1 MICASCGQDNP
12 PSALFCARCGAAL
25 AVRCPNCSAV
35 NAADAR
41 FCIECGSGLTDGPR
55 AAAPTRAERRLVTVL
70 FADIVGFTP
79 FSEGRDPEDVREMLT
94 GYFERSREIIE
105 GHGGTIDKF
114 IGDAVMAWWG
124 AVEAREDDAER
135 AVRAG
140 LRLVDMVSG
149 LGEEIGAPGLAL
161 RAGVLSGETSVG
173 PGGNLHG
180 LVVGDMVNTA
190 SRLQSIAAPGTVVV
204 GEATRDLVGGNLGF
218 EPLEEQRVKGKAA
231 PVRAYRAIGVVAGS
245 RGRASGG
252 GVEPPFTGR
261 QEELRLL
268 TDQLHAVQRDRQ
280 TRLVSIVGEG
290 GIGKTRL
297 ALELQRHAEETAEP
311 ISWHRGRSPSF
322 GDGVALWSLG
332 EMVRGWAGIGEDD
345 DRTAG
350 RLRLSESLENT
361 LTLEDE
367 RRWVEPRLA
376 ALLGLQEMP
385 PGDREDLFTSL
396 RILFQ
401 RIAERGTTV
410 LVFEDA
416 QWADDG
422 VFEFIT
428 ELAEQAIRHPI
439 FLITLARP
447 ELLRRIPGW
456 GSDRRNTLSVRL
468 APLSP
473 TDMKDMIEGTAPD
486 LPADTVT
493 AIVERA
499 GGVPLYAVEFV
510 RMLLARGDQ
519 DDHRA
524 AGGLAAMSV
533 PDSLSAVI
541 GARLDRLS
549 PDERSL
555 VGDAAVIGHVF
566 SVDELV
572 ALGHE
577 ASVRERVR
585 ALVRREIFE
594 VDDDPG
600 APQAGRYR
608 FVQGLIREVAYGRLS
623 RADRRS
629 RHLKVAEH
637 LASRGDPELAGLVA
651 GHFVAAGELVDG
663 GDTTPGRVALVAAAE
678 RASELQADAQALG
691 LYRQALALASSVADR
706 APILAAS
713 AAAAGA
719 AGRLDEATELA
730 NEAVAA
736 LEEAGDREGVLEVH
750 TALGAALASW
760 LRAPDAVALL
770 RPVYDSIESF
780 DTPARVRLGLQTARA
795 HMISDEDPQAIEAAD
810 RALPAAERLLPMAD
824 VLEGTITRATAL
836 IGLHRLVEAEVGL
849 AGAVTLAD
857 RLDLRPQA
865 VRALNNLR
873 IVQYKADP
881 MAAFRTSEELFERAE
896 RYGHWAPH
904 LRMFRVWPMLLVGRP
919 DEAVAMVDDLDPER
933 LPPTYAALGRGWRL
947 VIEGYRMPDPT
958 VGTRL
963 RREIDGWQPSGDAA
977 FAGITA
983 MQRMLSLVYDRD
995 WAGVCEATI
1004 GTAVTWAVEGALS
1017 AAVRLRDAERVA
1029 GALNAV
1035 ANAIAPGSLL
1045 DQGLRGIGEGA
1056 LALLAGDPEQGAA
1069 RIEAAL
1075 GTLDQVAL
1083 PYEKADWRS
1092 AAAALLGRDHPL
1104 ASGWAE
1110 QALAWIREAGA
1121 LGLER
1126 VWAEGLPTDGV

>member
-1 MICASCGQDNP
+1 MTCVSCGQDNQ
-12 PSALFCARCGAAL
+12 PSALFCSRCGAAL
-25 AVRCPNCSAV
+25 AVRCPNCSVV

-41 FCIECGSGLTDGPR
+41 FCTDCGFGLADGHRP
-55 AAAPTRAERRLVTVL
+55 AAPTSAERRLVTVL

-94 GYFERSREIIE
+94 GYFERCREIIE

-140 LRLVDMVSG
+140 LRLVGMVEG
-149 LGEEIGAPGLAL
+149 FGEEIGAPGLAL
-161 RAGVLSGETSVG
+161 RAGVLSGEASVG

-204 GEATRDLVGGNLGF
+204 GEATRDLVGGNCEF
-218 EPLEEQRVKGKAA
+218 EPLAEQRVKGKTV
-231 PVRAYRAIGVVAGS
+231 PVRVYRAIGVVAGN

-268 TDQLHAVQRDRQ
+268 ADQLQAVQRDRQ
-280 TRLVSIVGEG
+280 ARLVSIVGDG

-297 ALELQRHAEETAEP
+297 ALELQRHADESAEP
-311 ISWHRGRSPSF
+311 ISWHRGRSLSF

-345 DRTAG
+345 ERTTG
-350 RLRLSESLENT
+350 RLRLRESLESI
-361 LTLEDE
+361 LTVEDE

-385 PGDREDLFTSL
+385 PGDREDVFTSL

-410 LVFEDA
+410 LVFEDVH
-416 QWADDG
+416 WADDG
-422 VFEFIT
+422 VFHFIT
-428 ELAEQAIRHPI
+428 ELAEQAVRHPI
-439 FLITLARP
+439 LIITLARP
-447 ELLRRIPGW
+447 ELLGRIPGW

-473 TDMKDMIEGTAPD
+473 TDMKEMIEGTTPG
-486 LPADTVT
+486 LPADTVN

-510 RMLLARGDQ
+510 RMLVARGDQ
-519 DDHRA
+519 EDDP
-524 AGGLAAMSV
+524 AGLDIAAMSV

-555 VGDAAVIGHVF
+555 VGDAAVIGLAF

-577 ASVRERVR
+577 TDARGRVR
-585 ALVRREIFE
+585 ALVRQEIFE
-594 VDDDPG
+594 VADDPG

-608 FVQGLIREVAYGRLS
+608 FVQGLIQEVAYGRLG
-623 RADRRS
+623 RADRQA
-629 RHLKVAEH
+629 RHLRVAEH
-637 LASRGDPELAGLVA
+637 LAGRGDPEMAGVVA
-651 GHFVAAGELVDG
+651 GHFVAAGEPLDG
-663 GDTTPGRVALVAAAE
+663 SDTTPGRIALVAAAE
-678 RASELQADAQALG
+678 RASELQAHAQALG
-691 LYRQALALASSVADR
+691 LYRQALALASSVDDR
-706 APILAAS
+706 APILAAA

-730 NEAVAA
+730 DEAVTA
-736 LEEAGDREGVLEVH
+736 LEEIGDREAVLDVH
-750 TALGAALASW
+750 TSLGNEMASW

-780 DTPARVRLGLQTARA
+780 DTPARVRLGLAMARA
-795 HMISDEDPQAIEAAD
+795 HMLSDEDPQALEAAD

-836 IGLHRLVEAEVGL
+836 TSLQRLVESEVGL

-857 RLDLRPQA
+857 RFDLRPQA

-873 IVQYKADP
+873 IVQYQGDP
-881 MAAFRTSEELFERAE
+881 MAAFLTSEELFERAE
-896 RYGHWAPH
+896 RYGHWVPH
-904 LRMFRVWPMLLVGRP
+904 LRMFRVWPMLLAGRP
-919 DEAVAMVDDLDPER
+919 DEAAAMVEDLDPER
-933 LPPTYAALGRGWRL
+933 IASIHRALARGWQL
-947 VIEGYRMPDPT
+947 VIEGYRTPDPT

-963 RREIDGWQPSGDAA
+963 REEIESWESSGDSVLARG
-977 FAGITA
+977 AGL
-983 MQRMLSLVYDRD
+983 QRMLALLYDRD
-995 WAGVCEATI
+995 WVAVFEATI
-1004 GTAVTWAVEGALS
+1004 GNPITWAVEGALS
-1017 AAVRLRDAERVA
+1017 AAIRLRDPERVA
-1029 GALNAV
+1029 GALDLV
-1035 ANAIAPGSLL
+1035 AAAIAPRSPL

-1056 LALLAGDPEQGAA
+1056 LTVLTGDPEHGAA

-1075 GTLDQVAL
+1075 TTLDQVAL

-1092 AAAALLGRDHPL
+1092 AAAALLGPDHPL
-1104 ASGWAE
+1104 ASGWA
-1110 QALAWIREAGA
+1110 QHSRAWIREVGA

-1126 VWAEGLPTDGV
+1126 VWAEGLPTGG